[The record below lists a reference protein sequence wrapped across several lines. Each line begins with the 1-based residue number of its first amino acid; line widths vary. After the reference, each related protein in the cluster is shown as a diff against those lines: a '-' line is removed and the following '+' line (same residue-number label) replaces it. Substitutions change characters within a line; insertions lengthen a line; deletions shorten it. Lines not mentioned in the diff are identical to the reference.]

1 MQQSEPA
8 SPLAGTCD
16 ASSSAASTIA
26 LPPRERQTL
35 TMLLRGLPEKRIA
48 AALSISR
55 HTVHVY
61 VRQLYRRFNVG
72 SRGELLA
79 RWISASQGAA
89 PALAE
94 PSLDDLIRERND
106 LAARLA
112 DLDQRVAAKREDVRR
127 FQRMLDLRA
136 PDDELRPGA

>member
-1 MQQSEPA
+1 MVA
-8 SPLAGTCD
+8 T
-16 ASSSAASTIA
+16 SSAAAFASAIP

-48 AALSISR
+48 EALSISR

-72 SRGELLA
+72 SRAELLA
-79 RWISASQGAA
+79 RWIGTSHAGAVA
-89 PALAE
+89 PE

-112 DLDQRVAAKREDVRR
+112 ALDQRVAAKREDVRR

-136 PDDELRPGA
+136 PGDEPGAGA